1 MDKLDLA
8 EETKRLNSSIMQLVK
23 HQSLTRAF
31 LRGVYTG
38 LGSVVGATIVV
49 GILALVLRNVQ
60 LIPVIGDW
68 VGEIIEYVQYS
79 TRR

>member
-8 EETKRLNSSIMQLVK
+8 QELKRLNRSITQLVK
-23 HQSLTRAF
+23 QQGMTRSF
-31 LRGVYTG
+31 LRGVSMG

-49 GILALVLRNVQ
+49 AILALVLRNVQ

-68 VGEIIEYVQYS
+68 VSQILEYVQ
-79 TRR
+79 

>member
-8 EETKRLNSSIMQLVK
+8 EETKRLNRSIMQLVRQ
-23 HQSLTRAF
+23 QSATRSF
-31 LRGVYTG
+31 FRGVAAG

-49 GILALVLRNVQ
+49 TILALVLRNIQ

-68 VGEIIEYVQYS
+68 VAQIVEYVQS
-79 TRR
+79 AIGK